1 VTRAP
6 VVLKLGVSSVPV
18 TRALFDGSIRSE
30 GIELHVQSQFGD
42 GLDNTGARH
51 REIIAGNLDGGELS
65 LSSFIC
71 ARLRGVRLRALPVF
85 PARRF
90 RHRSMYCA
98 ARSPLRGPE
107 ELAGKSATVH
117 RYNATTPVWLKGIL
131 QNEYGVE
138 LESVEWQVA
147 EPDIG
152 EESMRPPPAGIRIH
166 PIPPPRTREH
176 AIELVEQGRIDAALE
191 PYQSLA
197 SNSKLRPLVSDYR
210 SAEAAYFRRMGA
222 IPVVHTVVL
231 REDIAEAHPWIAAR
245 LLDVFRRAQEAA
257 DSYRSLDQRAE
268 AGWEREVMGEPFQY
282 SLKRGCARR
291 SVELLMEYQTQQG
304 IIDRPPKL
312 EELFFPEVMNL

>member
-1 VTRAP
+1 MTAAP
-6 VVLKLGVSSVPV
+6 LSLKLGLSSVPV
-18 TRALFDGSIRSE
+18 TRALFDGSVRSE
-30 GIELHVQSQFGD
+30 TIELHVQSRFGD

-98 ARSPLRGPE
+98 VNSPLRGAE
-107 ELAGKSATVH
+107 ELAGKKVTVH

-131 QNEYGVE
+131 ENEYGVD
-138 LESVEWQVA
+138 LESVEWLVA

-152 EESMRPPPAGIRIH
+152 EESMRLPPAGIRIH

-176 AIELVEQGRIDAALE
+176 AIELVERGEIDAALE

-197 SNSKLRPLVSDYR
+197 SNPKLRPLISNYR
-210 SAEAAYFRRMGA
+210 EAEAGYFRRTGA

-231 REDIAEAHPWIAAR
+231 REEIVEAHPWLPER
-245 LLDVFRRAQEAA
+245 LLDVFRRAQDAS
-257 DSYRSLDQRAE
+257 DSYRSENERAE
-268 AGWEREVMGEPFQY
+268 ADWERKIMGEPFRY
-282 SLKRGCARR
+282 SLKKGCARR
-291 SVELLMEYQTQQG
+291 SVELLIEYQAQQG

-312 EELFFPEVMNL
+312 AELFFPEVMDL

>member
-1 VTRAP
+1 
-6 VVLKLGVSSVPV
+6 V
-18 TRALFDGSIRSE
+18 TRALFDGSVRPE
-30 GIELHVQSQFGD
+30 GIDLQVQSQFGD

-51 REIIAGNLDGGELS
+51 RAIIAGHLDGGEFS
-65 LSSFIC
+65 LSSLVC

-98 ARSPLRGPE
+98 VSSPLRGPE
-107 ELAGKSATVH
+107 ELAGKRATVH

-131 QNEYGVE
+131 QNDYGVK
-138 LESVEWQVA
+138 LESIEWRVA
-147 EPDIG
+147 ESDIG

-197 SNSKLRPLVSDYR
+197 ADPKLRCLVSNYR
-210 SAEAAYFRRMGA
+210 EAEAGYFRRTGA
-222 IPVVHTVVL
+222 IPVVHAVVL
-231 REDIAEAHPWIAAR
+231 REEIVEAHPWLAER
-245 LLDVFRRAQEAA
+245 LLEAFRRAQDAA
-257 DSYRSLDQRAE
+257 DSYQSANQRTE
-268 AGWEREVMGEPFQY
+268 AAWEREIMGEPFQY

-291 SVELLMEYQTQQG
+291 SVELLMEYQAQQG
-304 IIDRPPKL
+304 IIDRPPRL
-312 EELFFPEVMNL
+312 AELFFPEIMDL